1 MDVSKQ
7 CARAPALPAPPRTA
21 RPHPRP
27 HSPLT
32 AASQWRR
39 VPVVPH
45 VQRSARTGRAGG
57 RRAKQFVISCDSA
70 PHVGRG
76 LCRTPLLCGWDGN
89 GGLVKRKVEHASSLD
104 SLAAARGCPSVSFL
118 FRAAVYTC
126 AFEKFKPSRFPRE
139 CSGTTD

>member
-70 PHVGRG
+70 PHVAPVRCLREGE
-76 LCRTPLLCGWDGN
+76 RT
-89 GGLVKRKVEHASSLD
+89 VSHASALWVGWE
-104 SLAAARGCPSVSFL
+104 R
-118 FRAAVYTC
+118 R
-126 AFEKFKPSRFPRE
+126 SRE
-139 CSGTTD
+139 AQG